1 MFTREDVAKYANV
14 SVGTVSNVLNNKG
27 HVKKELE
34 ERVKNAIRELNYHPN
49 YSARSLASNRSRHIG
64 IAIYETTNPY
74 HLEIVRGIEDYALQ
88 KGYIVSIF
96 MLDNDFE
103 SKLKM
108 ICERRV
114 DAIINFMTNDYPH
127 EFIDILKQQKTVMV
141 NFNEELGPVYD
152 FNYKSAM
159 LQLMEKMQK
168 YGHRKVGFIFSG
180 DRPRFEAD
188 SRGRAFSQ
196 NRGAFGFA
204 TEESLIYYNNEAN
217 QLSEEIGYYGAKA
230 LFGRDPGITA
240 FFAAND
246 LAAIGAIRALYE
258 MGKSVP
264 HDVSVVGCD
273 DIGLAKK
280 MVPALTTIGFDKYGT
295 GREICAEVIAQI
307 ECLRGHK
314 IVIEPSA
321 VFRESLYYCP

>member
-1 MFTREDVAKYANV
+1 MFTREDVAKHANV

-34 ERVKNAIRELNYHPN
+34 VRVKNAIRELNYHPN

-96 MLDNDFE
+96 VLDNDFE

-114 DAIINFMTNDYPH
+114 DAIINFMTNDYPY

-141 NFNEELGPVYD
+141 NFNEELGPIYD
-152 FNYKSAM
+152 FNYEPAM
-159 LQLMEKMQK
+159 LKIMERMRE
-168 YGHRKVGFIFSG
+168 YGHKKVGFIFSG
-180 DRPRFEAD
+180 DRLRFEAD
-188 SRGRAFSQ
+188 SRGRTFS
-196 NRGAFGFA
+196 RYCEKFGFE
-204 TEESLIYYNNEAN
+204 TEETLIYYNGEAN
-217 QLSEEIGYYGAKA
+217 QLSEEIGYCGAKT
-230 LFGRDPGITA
+230 LIERNPDITA

-258 MGKSVP
+258 IGKRVP
-264 HDVSVVGCD
+264 NDVSVVGCD
-273 DIGLAKK
+273 DISLAKK
-280 MVPALTTIGFDKYGT
+280 MVPALTTIGFDKYNT

-314 IVIEPSA
+314 ITIEPSV